1 MNVRGLLMVKWVP
14 ILLLLLLFFG
24 CVRHE
29 PQPQIQAIQPFAQ
42 EDEYIMYAL
51 DAEVNQHYVD
61 ASRYYDTLYEH
72 THNKEYLYRSIMM
85 LLDSDHNDE
94 VIARTTQIL
103 EKTSTPLPQL
113 MRFKVAAL
121 MKQDRL
127 DEAKKIALQL
137 LDITKEEGDYLL
149 VSKIYQKEEHYNMA
163 IKYLE
168 SAYAIAYNEKVL
180 DTLAVTLYVN
190 LDRKEDAISYLE
202 THNRLHG
209 CSQIVCSRLAGF
221 YSNQNNIEG
230 MLSIYLR
237 MYENKK
243 DPRVAEA
250 IINIYRYKQEFPQLI
265 MFLEKYHA
273 NDKMLLQLYVNAQ
286 NYKKA
291 AQLAK
296 KIYDRSGESTFLGQS
311 VIFEYEASAD
321 KENPAVLR
329 NVMRT
334 LKEVVLQNEDPLF
347 LNYLGYLMID
357 HDLGVEEGI
366 AYVKRALKVEPES
379 SFYLDSLAWGYYKL
393 GRCRQAHDL
402 MQQVIATLG
411 KDDEEVQEHINA
423 IERCLEEQSR

>member
-1 MNVRGLLMVKWVP
+1 MVKW
-14 ILLLLLLFFG
+14 ILLALLLLLFTG

-29 PQPQIQAIQPFAQ
+29 PQPDVQRMHSFAR

-51 DAEVNQHYVD
+51 DAEVNQHYAE
-61 ASRYYDTLYEH
+61 ASRYYDTLYQN
-72 THNKEYLYRSIMM
+72 TYNKEYLYRSIMM
-85 LLDSDHNDE
+85 LLDSGNNDE
-94 VIARTTQIL
+94 VIARTTHFL
-103 EKTSTPLPQL
+103 EQESTPSPQL
-113 MRFKVAAL
+113 MRFKIAAL
-121 MKQDRL
+121 MKQNRL
-127 DEAKKIALQL
+127 DEAKELALRL

-149 VSKIYQKEEHYNMA
+149 VSEIYQKEEHYDMA

-168 SAYAIAYNEKVL
+168 SAYAIAYDEKIL

-250 IINIYRYKQEFPQLI
+250 IINIYRYKQEFGKLI
-265 MFLEKYHA
+265 MFLEKSHA
-273 NDKMLLQLYVNAQ
+273 NDRMLLQLYVNSRSY
-286 NYKKA
+286 NKA
-291 AQLAK
+291 AVLAR
-296 KIYDRSGESTFLGQS
+296 KIYDESGESSFLGQS
-311 VIFEYEASAD
+311 VIFEYEANAD
-321 KENPAVLR
+321 KENPKVLH

-334 LKEVVLQNEDPLF
+334 LKDVVIQNEDPLF

-366 AYVKRALKVEPES
+366 EYVKRALKVEPES

-393 GRCRQAHDL
+393 KRCQEAHDL

-411 KDDEEVQEHINA
+411 QDDEEVQEHINA
-423 IERCLEEQSR
+423 IEKCLEETK

>member
-1 MNVRGLLMVKWVP
+1 MIKSLL
-14 ILLLLLLFFG
+14 ILLLLLLFSG

-29 PQPQIQAIQPFAQ
+29 LQPEVQTTQSFAQ

-51 DAEVNQHYVD
+51 DAEVNQRYVA
-61 ASRYYDTLYEH
+61 ASRYYDTLYQH
-72 THNKEYLYRSIMM
+72 THNREYLYRSVMM
-85 LLDSDHNDE
+85 LLDSGNYNE
-94 VIARTTQIL
+94 VIARTTHFL
-103 EKTSTPLPQL
+103 EQETTPLPQL
-113 MRFKVAAL
+113 MRFKIAAL

-127 DEAKKIALQL
+127 DEAKQLALQL

-149 VSKIYQKEEHYNMA
+149 VSEIYQKEEHYDMA

-168 SAYAIAYNEKVL
+168 SAYAIAYDEKIL

-237 MYENKK
+237 MYENRRN
-243 DPRVAEA
+243 PRVAEA
-250 IINIYRYKQEFPQLI
+250 IINIYRYKQEFAKLI

-286 NYKKA
+286 RYSQA
-291 AQLAK
+291 AVLAK
-296 KIYDRSGESTFLGQS
+296 KIYEESGESSFLGQS
-311 VIFEYEASAD
+311 VIFAYEASNN
-321 KENPAVLR
+321 KENLDMLHK
-329 NVMRT
+329 VMCT
-334 LKEVVLQNEDPLF
+334 LKDVVVQNEDPLF

-366 AYVKRALKVEPES
+366 EYVKRALKIEPES

-393 GRCRQAHDL
+393 HRCREAYDI
-402 MQQVIATLG
+402 MQKVIAVLG
-411 KDDEEVQEHINA
+411 MEDKEVQEHIHA
-423 IERCLEEQSR
+423 IEQCLEEAK